1 MSECREA
8 AMGQLYYGGDS
19 DPTEMPDRVLAHV
32 KAVVSSKL
40 RRGESFTL
48 SWRHDPDGPPG
59 RSTLWLHPS
68 IPLRFVFAGSDGE
81 TLDPDLLRRL
91 ASAAGSTSGLV
102 INPADFCDE
111 KARRAAVSDS
121 RRLVLQ

>member
-1 MSECREA
+1 
-8 AMGQLYYGGDS
+8 MGQLYYGGDS
-19 DPTEMPDRVLAHV
+19 DPTEMPDRMLAHV
-32 KAVVSSKL
+32 KAVVASKL

-68 IPLRFVFAGSDGE
+68 IPLRFVFSASDGE
-81 TLDPDLLRRL
+81 TLDPQLLRRL

-102 INPADFCDE
+102 INPADFCE
-111 KARRAAVSDS
+111 EPIRRVPIAAP
-121 RRLVLQ
+121 RELVLQ